1 MMRWYNCCKVKGT
14 VVQPCTGRSTIHCTV
29 LFLLLFLLGLVF
41 PFAPPNMAYCRPQDF
56 WQHHP
61 NPNVHSNLLLDL
73 GSLTKG
79 VVLKRPSSTIKSP
92 YVADVTLSDCTPH
105 PGA

>member
-1 MMRWYNCCKVKGT
+1 MYNLVL
-14 VVQPCTGRSTIHCTV
+14 IHCTV
-29 LFLLLFLLGLVF
+29 LFRLLFLLGLVF